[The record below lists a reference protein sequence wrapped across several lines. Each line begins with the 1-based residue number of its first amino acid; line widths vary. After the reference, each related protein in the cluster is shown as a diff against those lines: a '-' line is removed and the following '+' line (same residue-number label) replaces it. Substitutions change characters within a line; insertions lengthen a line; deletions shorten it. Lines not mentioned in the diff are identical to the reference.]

1 MPKMGL
7 VLQGGGALGAY
18 EYGAVTRL
26 VELGWEPV
34 AVTGVSIGAATAAAV
49 AGARGGNIGQSL
61 KHLWQAITLD
71 SVPFLPP
78 EHQSALSI
86 FGNPR
91 FWRLRHDVLGY
102 RRWTSLC
109 DVSPMHRT
117 LSEVCDFDQI
127 NDPNHMRVA
136 VTATNVQTGDQ
147 VSFAN
152 FVANPDSVHYVTPRI
167 ARVSL
172 TPDHILASG
181 SLPPGFPMTVI
192 DGIPYWDGG
201 LFDNTPIEPLL
212 DLLTEDELE
221 TLPIFIVNLFATHSD
236 PPANLREVQERMLEI
251 SFESRFL
258 LAHADADGSLTE
270 FTSTIEEIMRD
281 LPAES
286 RVRQRESFRRL
297 VRFRALK
304 NIRVIE
310 ADHAP
315 MTGGMDFSAHGVNTR
330 YRSGYA
336 AVDRLLRSGH
346 DLRPSLV
353 ETASRRAHDSR
364 HAQHN
369 NSSAGSE

>member
-49 AGARGGNIGQSL
+49 AGARGGDIATSL
-61 KHLWQAITLD
+61 KHLWEAITIQPA
-71 SVPFLPP
+71 PFWPP
-78 EHQSALSI
+78 EQQATFSI

-91 FWRLRHDVLGY
+91 FWRVRHDLLGY
-102 RRWTSLC
+102 RKWTSFC
-109 DVSPMHRT
+109 DVSPMRET
-117 LSEVCDFDQI
+117 LAEVCDFDQL
-127 NDPNHMRVA
+127 NDANHIRVA

-152 FVANPDSVHYVTPRI
+152 FVANPDSLHYVTPRI
-167 ARVSL
+167 LRVSL

-181 SLPPGFPMTVI
+181 SLPPGFPMTLI
-192 DGIPYWDGG
+192 DGVSYWDGG

-212 DLLTEDELE
+212 DLLNADELDN
-221 TLPIFIVNLFATHSD
+221 LPIFIVNLFATHSN
-236 PPANLREVQERMLEI
+236 PPSDLREVQERMLEI

-270 FTSTIEEIMRD
+270 FTRTVEEIARD
-281 LPAES
+281 LPADS
-286 RVRQRESFRRL
+286 PARQRESFRRL

-310 ADHAP
+310 AEHAP
-315 MTGGMDFSAHGVNTR
+315 MTGGMDFSAHGVRTR
-330 YRSGYA
+330 FKSGYA
-336 AVDRLLRSGH
+336 AVDRHLAQKRRSTN
-346 DLRPSLV
+346 D
-353 ETASRRAHDSR
+353 A
-364 HAQHN
+364 
-369 NSSAGSE
+369 AGAR

>member
-26 VELGWEPV
+26 VERGWHPV
-34 AVTGVSIGAATAAAV
+34 AIAGVSIGAATAAAV
-49 AGARGGNIGQSL
+49 AGARQGNICKSL
-61 KHLWQAITLD
+61 KSFWEAITLD
-71 SVPFLPP
+71 PMPFWPP
-78 EHQSALSI
+78 ERQATFSI

-91 FWRLRHDVLGY
+91 FWRMRHDILGY
-102 RRWTSLC
+102 RDWTSLY
-109 DVSPMHRT
+109 DASPMRGT
-117 LSEVCDFDQI
+117 LAEVCDFDQL
-127 NDPNHMRVA
+127 NDPTHMRFA

-167 ARVSL
+167 SKVRL
-172 TPDHILASG
+172 TPDHVLASG

-192 DGIPYWDGG
+192 DGVPYWDGG

-212 DLLTEDELE
+212 DLLTEQELE
-221 TLPIFIVNLFATHSD
+221 DLPIFIVNLFATHSD
-236 PPANLREVQERMLEI
+236 PPANLRKVQERMLEI

-258 LAHADADGSLTE
+258 LAHADAEGSLTE
-270 FTSTIEEIMRD
+270 FTRTIEEIMRD
-281 LPAES
+281 LPSDSHA
-286 RVRQRESFRRL
+286 RHRESYRRL

-315 MTGGMDFSAHGVNTR
+315 MTGGMDFSAHGVRTR
-330 YRSGYA
+330 YESGYA
-336 AVDRLLRSGH
+336 AVDKFF
-346 DLRPSLV
+346 
-353 ETASRRAHDSR
+353 
-364 HAQHN
+364 
-369 NSSAGSE
+369 SSAR

>member
-49 AGARGGNIGQSL
+49 AGARGGDIAKSL
-61 KHLWQAITLD
+61 KHLWEAITIEPA
-71 SVPFLPP
+71 PFWPP
-78 EHQSALSI
+78 EQQATFSI

-91 FWRLRHDVLGY
+91 FWRARRDLLGY
-102 RRWTSLC
+102 RSWTSLY
-109 DVSPMHRT
+109 DVSPMRET
-117 LSEVCDFDQI
+117 LAEVCDFDQL
-127 NDPNHMRVA
+127 NDANHARVA

-152 FVANPDSVHYVTPRI
+152 YVANPDSLHYVTPRI
-167 ARVSL
+167 LRVSL

-192 DGIPYWDGG
+192 DGVPYWDGG

-212 DLLTEDELE
+212 DLLNADELDN
-221 TLPIFIVNLFATHSD
+221 LPIFIVNLFATHSN
-236 PPANLREVQERMLEI
+236 PPSDLREVQERMLEI

-270 FTSTIEEIMRD
+270 FTGTVEEIMRD
-281 LPAES
+281 LPADS
-286 RVRQRESFRRL
+286 PARRRESFRRL

-315 MTGGMDFSAHGVNTR
+315 MTGGMDFSAHGVR
-330 YRSGYA
+330 SRFKSGYA
-336 AVDRLLRSGH
+336 AVDRHLAQTR
-346 DLRPSLV
+346 DRP
-353 ETASRRAHDSR
+353 TPR
-364 HAQHN
+364 
-369 NSSAGSE
+369 

>member
-1 MPKMGL
+1 
-7 VLQGGGALGAY
+7 
-18 EYGAVTRL
+18 
-26 VELGWEPV
+26 
-34 AVTGVSIGAATAAAV
+34 
-49 AGARGGNIGQSL
+49 
-61 KHLWQAITLD
+61 
-71 SVPFLPP
+71 VPFLPP
-78 EHQSALSI
+78 ERQAALSI

-91 FWRLRHDVLGY
+91 FWRLRQDVLDY

-109 DVSPMHRT
+109 DVSPMQRT

-127 NDPNHMRVA
+127 NDPNHMRMA

-192 DGIPYWDGG
+192 DGVPYWDGG

-221 TLPIFIVNLFATHSD
+221 TLPIFIVNLFATHSN

-258 LAHADADGSLTE
+258 LAHADADGSLTQ

-286 RVRQRESFRRL
+286 PARQRESFRRL

-315 MTGGMDFSAHGVNTR
+315 MTGGMDFSAHGVHTR

-336 AVDRLLRSGH
+336 AADKLLKVGH
-346 DLRPSLV
+346 NPTPPLV
-353 ETASRRAHDSR
+353 EAASRRVHVAH
-364 HAQHN
+364 QHCS

>member
-26 VELGWEPV
+26 VEHGWEPV
-34 AVTGVSIGAATAAAV
+34 AIAGVSIGAATAAAV
-49 AGARGGNIGQSL
+49 AGARHGNICKSL
-61 KHLWQAITLD
+61 KSLWEAITLD
-71 SVPFLPP
+71 PVPFWPP
-78 EHQSALSI
+78 ERQATFSI

-91 FWRLRHDVLGY
+91 FWRMRHDFLGC
-102 RRWTSLC
+102 RDWTSLY
-109 DVSPMHRT
+109 DVSPMRGT
-117 LSEVCDFDQI
+117 LAEVCDFDQL
-127 NDPNHMRVA
+127 NDPAHMRLA

-152 FVANPDSVHYVTPRI
+152 FVANADSVHYVTPRI
-167 ARVSL
+167 SKVVL

-192 DGIPYWDGG
+192 EGVPYWDGG

-212 DLLTEDELE
+212 DLLTADELE
-221 TLPIFIVNLFATHSD
+221 NLPIFIVNLFATHSD
-236 PPANLREVQERMLEI
+236 PPTSLRQVQERMLEI

-258 LAHADADGSLTE
+258 LAHADAGGSLKE
-270 FTSTIEEIMRD
+270 FTQTIEAIMRE
-281 LPAES
+281 LPPDS
-286 RVRQRESFRRL
+286 RVRQRESYRRL

-315 MTGGMDFSAHGVNTR
+315 MTGGMDFSAHGVRTR
-330 YRSGYA
+330 YQSGYA
-336 AVDRLLRSGH
+336 AVDKLF
-346 DLRPSLV
+346 
-353 ETASRRAHDSR
+353 
-364 HAQHN
+364 
-369 NSSAGSE
+369 SAAR

>member
-49 AGARGGNIGQSL
+49 AGARGGNIGPSL
-61 KHLWQAITLD
+61 KALWQAITLD

-78 EHQSALSI
+78 EHQAALSI

-91 FWRLRHDVLGY
+91 FWRLRQDVLGY
-102 RRWTSLC
+102 RGWTSLC
-109 DVSPMHRT
+109 DISPMRNT
-117 LSEVCDFDQI
+117 LAEVCDFVQI
-127 NDPNHMRVA
+127 NDPGHMRVA

-152 FVANPDSVHYVTPRI
+152 FVANTDSPHYVTPRI
-167 ARVSL
+167 ARVTL

-192 DGIPYWDGG
+192 DGVPYWDGG
-201 LFDNTPIEPLL
+201 LFDNTPIESLL

-270 FTSTIEEIMRD
+270 FTSTIEEIMRE

-286 RVRQRESFRRL
+286 PARRRESFRRL

-315 MTGGMDFSAHGVNTR
+315 MTGGMDFSAHGVHTR

-336 AVDRLLRSGH
+336 AVDKLLRG
-346 DLRPSLV
+346 DRNPRPPLV
-353 ETASRRAHDSR
+353 ETASERAHDV
-364 HAQHN
+364 QHHQRGK
-369 NSSAGSE
+369 STAGSE

>member
-26 VELGWEPV
+26 VELGWQPV
-34 AVTGVSIGAATAAAV
+34 AIAGVSIGAATAAAV
-49 AGARGGNIGQSL
+49 AGAPHGDICKSL
-61 KHLWQAITLD
+61 KSLWDAITLAP
-71 SVPFLPP
+71 VPFWPP
-78 EHQSALSI
+78 ERQATFSI

-91 FWRLRHDVLGY
+91 FWRMRHDFLGY
-102 RRWTSLC
+102 RDWTSLY
-109 DVSPMHRT
+109 DVSPMRGT
-117 LSEVCDFDQI
+117 LAEVCDFDQL
-127 NDPNHMRVA
+127 NDPLHMRLA
-136 VTATNVQTGDQ
+136 VTATNVQSGDQ

-152 FVANPDSVHYVTPRI
+152 FVANPDAVHYVTPRI
-167 ARVSL
+167 SKVVL

-192 DGIPYWDGG
+192 EGVPYWDGG

-212 DLLTEDELE
+212 DLLTADELE
-221 TLPIFIVNLFATHSD
+221 NLPIFIVNLFATHSD
-236 PPANLREVQERMLEI
+236 PPTTLREVQERMLEI

-270 FTSTIEEIMRD
+270 FTRTIEAIMRE
-281 LPAES
+281 LPADS
-286 RVRQRESFRRL
+286 QVRHRESYRRL

-315 MTGGMDFSAHGVNTR
+315 MTGGMDFSAHGVRTR
-330 YRSGYA
+330 YQSGYA
-336 AVDRLLRSGH
+336 AVDKFFNAA
-346 DLRPSLV
+346 P
-353 ETASRRAHDSR
+353 
-364 HAQHN
+364 
-369 NSSAGSE
+369 

>member
-26 VELGWEPV
+26 VELGWQPV

-49 AGARGGNIGQSL
+49 AGARDGDICRSIKL
-61 KHLWQAITLD
+61 LWEAITLD
-71 SVPFLPP
+71 PVPFWPL
-78 EHQSALSI
+78 ERQAAFSI

-91 FWRLRHDVLGY
+91 FWRMRRDVLGY
-102 RRWTSLC
+102 HQWTSLY
-109 DVSPMHRT
+109 DVSPMRQT
-117 LSEVCDFDQI
+117 LSEVCDFVQL
-127 NDPNHMRVA
+127 NDPAHMRVA

-147 VSFAN
+147 VSFSN

-167 ARVSL
+167 SRVTL

-181 SLPPGFPMTVI
+181 GLPPGFPMTVI
-192 DGIPYWDGG
+192 DGVPYWDGG
-201 LFDNTPIEPLL
+201 LFDNTPIESLL

-221 TLPIFIVNLFATHSD
+221 NLPILVVNLFATHSN

-270 FTSTIEEIMRD
+270 FTRTIEEVMRD
-281 LPAES
+281 LPADS
-286 RVRQRESFRRL
+286 PARQRESFRRF
-297 VRFRALK
+297 VRFRSLK

-310 ADHAP
+310 AGHAP
-315 MTGGMDFSAHGVNTR
+315 MTGGMDFSAHGVRTR
-330 YRSGYA
+330 YESGYA
-336 AVDRLLRSGH
+336 AVDKLLRGGS
-346 DLRPSLV
+346 DPKPRP
-353 ETASRRAHDSR
+353 EGGA
-364 HAQHN
+364 
-369 NSSAGSE
+369 

>member
-34 AVTGVSIGAATAAAV
+34 AITGVSIGAATAAAI
-49 AGARGGNIGQSL
+49 AGARGGDIGKSL
-61 KHLWQAITLD
+61 KRLWEAITLD
-71 SVPFLPP
+71 PVPFLSP
-78 EHQSALSI
+78 ERQATLSL

-91 FWRLRHDVLGY
+91 FWRMRGDLFGY
-102 RRWTSLC
+102 HRWTSFY
-109 DVSPMHRT
+109 DVSPMRQT
-117 LSEVCDFDQI
+117 LAKVCDFDQL
-127 NDPNHMRVA
+127 NDPAHMRVA

-152 FVANPDSVHYVTPRI
+152 LVANPDSVHYVTPRI
-167 ARVSL
+167 LRTWL

-192 DGIPYWDGG
+192 DGVPYWDGG

-212 DLLTEDELE
+212 DLLSEGELE
-221 TLPIFIVNLFATHSD
+221 NLPIFIVNLFATHSN
-236 PPANLREVQERMLEI
+236 PPSDLREVQERMLEI

-258 LAHADADGSLTE
+258 LAHADADGTLTE
-270 FTSTIEEIMRD
+270 FTRTVEEIMRD

-286 RVRQRESFRRL
+286 PARRRESFRRL

-310 ADHAP
+310 AEHAP
-315 MTGGMDFSAHGVNTR
+315 MTGGMDFSAHGVHTR
-330 YRSGYA
+330 FKSGYA
-336 AVDRLLRSGH
+336 AAGKFLAQNR
-346 DLRPSLV
+346 DLKPPS
-353 ETASRRAHDSR
+353 S
-364 HAQHN
+364 
-369 NSSAGSE
+369 